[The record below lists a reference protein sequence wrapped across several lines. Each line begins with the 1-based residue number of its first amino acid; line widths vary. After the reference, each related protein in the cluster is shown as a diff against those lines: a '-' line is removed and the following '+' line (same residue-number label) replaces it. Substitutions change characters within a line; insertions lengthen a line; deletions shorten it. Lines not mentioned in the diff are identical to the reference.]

1 MIQRTLMVAIAAVV
15 CAVFS
20 AHAQETDI
28 HWHHL
33 YDDALKEASETG
45 KPLFVAFRCV
55 P

>member
-1 MIQRTLMVAIAAVV
+1 MRVVTRLAVAAAVLGTMHY
-15 CAVFS
+15 AR
-20 AHAQETDI
+20 AQETDI

-33 YDDALKEASETG
+33 YEKAVEEAQQTG

>member
-1 MIQRTLMVAIAAVV
+1 MIQRTLMVAVAAAMG
-15 CAVFS
+15 AVSS
-20 AHAQETDI
+20 AHALETDI

-33 YDDALKEASETG
+33 YEDARKEASETG